1 MKLLYAIVHDED
13 TPRLMAELNKS
24 GFRATK
30 LNSSGGFLRSGNTT
44 LMIVVEDKQQQAVL
58 DIIRSYSSARKAAIN
73 TNVTP
78 SNVGGSYV
86 PYPVEV
92 TVGGATVFVLNV
104 EYFEKM

>member
-1 MKLLYAIVHDED
+1 MKLIYAIVHDED

-24 GFRATK
+24 GYRVTK

-44 LMIVVEDKQQQAVL
+44 LMVVVEDEQMEDVL
-58 DIIRSYSSARKAAIN
+58 SIIRENSSARQAAIN

-78 SNVGGSYV
+78 SSMGGAYI

-92 TVGGATVFVLNV
+92 TIGGATVFVINV

>member
-1 MKLLYAIVHDED
+1 MKLTYAIVHDED
-13 TPRLMAELNKS
+13 SPRLMAELNKS
-24 GFRATK
+24 GYRVTK

-44 LMIVVEDKQQQAVL
+44 LMIVVEDGQLEEVL
-58 DIIRSYSSARKAAIN
+58 GIVRKYSSARKAAIN

-78 SNVGGSYV
+78 SSMGGAYI

-92 TVGGATVFVLNV
+92 TIGGATVFVLNV